1 MPARGRGSDAAS
13 GPQRVFLHIGPPK
26 TGTTYVQSILFG
38 NRRKLRQAGVLLPGR
53 ATAKHFGAVGD
64 LRGRRRGKRRN
75 SGAWDRLAAE
85 ARAWPGTSVISCEWF
100 AFCTHEQVER
110 ALGSFGAAEVHVVI
124 TLRDLGRIVPAV
136 WQEQVKNGKVFT
148 FTEFLDLLEH
158 PNGVD
163 DFGTRFWRTHDTRQ
177 LLDRWARD
185 LPDDRVHL
193 VTLPRSGADPDE
205 LWRRFG
211 SLFLADLQPYDTSG
225 VRANPGLRLAEVE
238 VLRRVNDELDGRMR
252 KNAHAPLVKHLLTG
266 ELTKQAGGGKLR
278 LPTSRLDPL
287 VSKAEEIVS
296 ALAVSGHPVVGD
308 LDDLKVD
315 ATTGGDDVPERPA
328 DADVSAAAV
337 KSLAALLRTMQ
348 ADGAHRRKVWRNDA
362 TADRASGGAGR
373 GGRPGGPASSATTH
387 ARRASRRA
395 KGLLRR
401 VSARMPA
408 RKSARG

>member
-13 GPQRVFLHIGPPK
+13 DPQRVFLHIGPPK

-38 NRRKLRQAGVLLPGR
+38 NRRQLRQAGVLLPGR

-110 ALGSFGAAEVHVVI
+110 ALASFGAAEVHVVI

-148 FTEFLDLLEH
+148 FTEFLDLLER
-158 PNGVD
+158 PNGAD
-163 DFGTRFWRTHDTRQ
+163 DFGTRFWLTHDTRQ

-193 VTLPRSGADPDE
+193 VTLPRSGADPNE

-211 SLFLADLQPYDTSG
+211 SLFLADLQPYDTGG

-266 ELTKQAGGGKLR
+266 ELTKQAGGGKLQ

-315 ATTGGDDVPERPA
+315 ATTGGDDVPEQPA
-328 DADVSAAAV
+328 DAEVSAAAV

-348 ADGAHRRKVWRNDA
+348 ADGAHRRKVWRNNE
-362 TADRASGGAGR
+362 TADRPSGGAGR
-373 GGRPGGPASSATTH
+373 GGRPGGLAASATTH
-387 ARRASRRA
+387 ARRATRRA

-401 VSARMPA
+401 VSARMPV

>member
-38 NRRKLRQAGVLLPGR
+38 NRRELRQAGVLLPGR

-158 PNGVD
+158 PNGTD

-193 VTLPRSGADPDE
+193 VTLPRSGADPNE

-401 VSARMPA
+401 VSARMPV